1 MTFRQRRLPPLHD
14 ILDDAVPDID
24 KAEVQE
30 QIRLIEKTLADFDFP
45 AEVRDVHH
53 GPRMTQFGLKP
64 RADVA
69 SEKIKTLDQDLAV
82 ALSGALAEIALPTPS
97 YPYLRIAV
105 ENYHQP
111 NVKLRQVLGSTA
123 FNQREGALKI
133 GLGLDIFGQ
142 PVIIDLAALPHLL
155 IGGTTGSGKS
165 VCINAIIASLV
176 CTYLPDTLR
185 LVLID
190 PIRVELTKFNDL
202 PHLMGPLV
210 TRSGQVLEVFNRIV
224 QEIEQRYTRFTQV
237 QVRDI
242 AGYNQRAAQ
251 AGGEKL
257 PYLVII
263 VDNLFDL
270 MTKAPADLEQ
280 LLTRIAQKARAAGV
294 HLVLATVRTHT
305 DILSGSIKANFPG
318 RIALKVVNKA
328 ESQLILDSAGAE
340 DLLGHGDMLYKSPE
354 TSRLQRVQGVYVSE
368 AELDR
373 LIEFWRN
380 A

>member
-1 MTFRQRRLPPLHD
+1 
-14 ILDDAVPDID
+14 
-24 KAEVQE
+24 
-30 QIRLIEKTLADFDFP
+30 
-45 AEVRDVHH
+45 
-53 GPRMTQFGLKP
+53 
-64 RADVA
+64 
-69 SEKIKTLDQDLAV
+69 
-82 ALSGALAEIALPTPS
+82 
-97 YPYLRIAV
+97 
-105 ENYHQP
+105 
-111 NVKLRQVLGSTA
+111 
-123 FNQREGALKI
+123 
-133 GLGLDIFGQ
+133 
-142 PVIIDLAALPHLL
+142 
-155 IGGTTGSGKS
+155 
-165 VCINAIIASLV
+165 
-176 CTYLPDTLR
+176 

-224 QEIEQRYTRFTQV
+224 QEIEQRYTRFAQV

-280 LLTRIAQKARAAGV
+280 LLTRIAQKARAAGI

-318 RIALKVVNKA
+318 RVALKVVNKA

-354 TSRLQRVQGVYVSE
+354 TSRLQRVQGVHVSE
-368 AELDR
+368 AEQGR